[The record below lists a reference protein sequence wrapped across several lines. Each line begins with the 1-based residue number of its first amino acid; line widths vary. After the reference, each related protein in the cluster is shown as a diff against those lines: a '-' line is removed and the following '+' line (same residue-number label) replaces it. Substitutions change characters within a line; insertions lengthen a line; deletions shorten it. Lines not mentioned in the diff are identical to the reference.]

1 MEIHTMSG
9 FVCKVNEKRAKDW
22 RYVKALAEWDSGDE
36 SRALKG
42 VTAAIPLLLGKE
54 GEQEL
59 MNHVADEDGLIDS
72 ETMIAEFK
80 EIVLLMGEE
89 VKKSQ
94 SSQE

>member
-59 MNHVADEDGLIDS
+59 MNHVADENGLIDS

>member
-9 FVCKVNEKRAKDW
+9 FVCKINEKRAKDW

-59 MNHVADEDGLIDS
+59 MNHVADENGLIDS